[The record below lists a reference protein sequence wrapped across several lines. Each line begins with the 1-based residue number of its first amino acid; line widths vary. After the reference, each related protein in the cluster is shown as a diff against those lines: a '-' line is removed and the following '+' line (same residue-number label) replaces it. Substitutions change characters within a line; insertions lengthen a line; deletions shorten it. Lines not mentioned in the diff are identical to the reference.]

1 MKIIIDYD
9 SSWRNSFLDG
19 DNNEPLPKK
28 GRKFVASGA
37 NINGM
42 KSKSENFIKREVTH
56 DTVMGLLNRVIGD
69 QRKLYQAR
77 ACDKYYFMDIDGIDA
92 GIVTFQDRGIETN
105 EMTYIRNITGSTD
118 QNSFTG
124 AIKSNDPMFSSS
136 YSLEFWGVL
145 ALDLDSLCEF
155 ILDGIKVNVAIN
167 LDPLVLVVKSEELTK
182 LKDVE
187 KTGVINTVVEKLNNT
202 FPELITDKTKTPFV
216 EKNGKVKP
224 VRLYAAALYIQYE
237 RLKERFDMTTA
248 ISNRGSISGFSKR
261 GFNGKRDLMNRFTTG
276 KPKTIWGNPYI
287 RKERIKGA
295 GEITSLMNKASGQL
309 EISLDISR
317 DRANEIK
324 GMIENAGVSSFYLGK
339 KGLAYISSI
348 STREIRK

>member
-1 MKIIIDYD
+1 MKIFIDYD

-19 DNNEPLPKK
+19 NNNESIPQK
-28 GRKFVASGA
+28 GRKFIASGA

-42 KSKSENFIKREVTH
+42 KSKPENFIKREVTH

-77 ACDKYYFMDIDGIDA
+77 ACDKYYFKDIDGIDA
-92 GIVTFQDRGIETN
+92 GMVTFQDGGIETN

-124 AIKSNDPMFSSS
+124 AIKSSDPMLSSD

-145 ALDLDSLCEF
+145 ALDLDSLYAF
-155 ILDGIKVNVAIN
+155 ILDDIKINVAIN
-167 LDPLVLVVKSEELTK
+167 LAPLVLVVKSEELTK

-202 FPELITDKTKTPFV
+202 FPELITDKIATPFV

-237 RLKERFDMTTA
+237 RLKERFNMTTA
-248 ISNRGSISGFSKR
+248 MSNRGSISGFSKR
-261 GFNGKRDLMNRFTTG
+261 GFNGKRDFMNRFTTG
-276 KPKTIWGNPYI
+276 KPKTVWGNPYI
-287 RKERIKGA
+287 RKVRVKGV
-295 GEITSLMNKASGQL
+295 GEVVSLMTKASGQL
-309 EISLDISR
+309 EITLDISR
-317 DRANEIK
+317 ERAQEIK
-324 GMIENAGVSSFYLGK
+324 GMIENAGVSRFFLGK
-339 KGLAYISSI
+339 KGLAYISKI
-348 STREIRK
+348 STREVR